1 MASRPDTTD
10 SATTDSR
17 PAEPGETTQIRSVWT
32 REHRQRREQ
41 PALSREQIVAEAIA
55 LLDAEGFESLSMRK
69 LGSRL
74 GAGATSLYTHVA
86 NKDELLEL
94 VVDEAFSELRLPAEP
109 IADWR
114 AAMLELCHDIRHI
127 LLRHPWTSMVMT
139 TAGLVYLGPNML
151 RLSESML
158 TILEGAGFDTAT
170 ADRASNTLL
179 AYVIGATST
188 EAAMLTSI
196 ARSGLDEQVWFDQ
209 FMTAAELAAR
219 PYPRISQ
226 RFAEHRGHD
235 STRIR
240 EDNFDEELGLILD
253 GLHARR
259 RS

>member
-1 MASRPDTTD
+1 MAPRPDTTE
-10 SATTDSR
+10 SADT
-17 PAEPGETTQIRSVWT
+17 AQIRSVWT
-32 REHRQRREQ
+32 REHRQRRDQ
-41 PALSREQIVAEAIA
+41 PALSRAQIVAEAIA

-94 VVDEAFSELRLPAEP
+94 VVDEAFGELRLPAGP
-109 IADWR
+109 STDWR
-114 AAMLELCHDIRHI
+114 AAMLDLCHDIRRI
-127 LLRHPWTSMVMT
+127 LLRHPWISMVMT

-151 RLSESML
+151 RLSESL
-158 TILEGAGFDTAT
+158 LSILEDAGFDSDT

-196 ARSGLDEQVWFDQ
+196 ARSGLDEQVWFEQ
-209 FMTAAELAAR
+209 FMAAADIATR
-219 PYPRISQ
+219 TYPRIHQ
-226 RFAEHRGHD
+226 RFAAHRGHD
-235 STRIR
+235 SARIR

>member
-10 SATTDSR
+10 SATTDST